1 LTDRSVC
8 YTIYDMQKIKKQ
20 SGRDR
25 IIQTANDLFYRQ
37 GYHQTGINQIIEESG
52 VAKATF
58 YSNFKSK
65 EDLCVEYLRERDR
78 IDTDATKNM
87 INGIKDPYERYMSII
102 KGILE
107 HMKETDFRGC
117 AFGNIA
123 VEITDVSHP
132 IRKEVKHHED
142 RFRSVLKD
150 VIQDLKDSDSKY
162 KKLDVNQMVDTYH
175 LIVEGA
181 IVASKNYSD
190 TWPIERAVIAI
201 ENLVK

>member
-1 LTDRSVC
+1 
-8 YTIYDMQKIKKQ
+8 MQKIMKL
-20 SGRDR
+20 SSRDR
-25 IIQTANDLFYRQ
+25 IIESAKDLFYRQ
-37 GYHQTGINQIIEESG
+37 GYHQTGINQIIEEAD

-65 EDLCVEYLRERDR
+65 EDLALEYLRELDR
-78 IDTDATKNM
+78 VDTNATKDM
-87 INGIKDPYERYMSII
+87 INSVKDPYERYMSII

-107 HMKETDFRGC
+107 YMIETDYRGC

-123 VEITDVSHP
+123 VEITNPDNP

-142 RFRSVLKD
+142 RFRSILKD
-150 VIQDLKDSDSKY
+150 VILDLKNSGPKY
-162 KKLDVNQMVDTYH
+162 KEIDVDQMVDSYH

-181 IVASKNYSD
+181 IVASKNYNDS
-190 TWPIERAVIAI
+190 WPLERAVKMI

>member
-1 LTDRSVC
+1 
-8 YTIYDMQKIKKQ
+8 MQKTVKLSSK
-20 SGRDR
+20 DR
-25 IIQTANDLFYRQ
+25 IIETANDLFYRQ

-65 EDLCVEYLRERDR
+65 DELAVQYLRERDR
-78 IDTDATKNM
+78 IETNATKDM
-87 INGIKDPYERYMSII
+87 INNVKDPYDRYISII

-107 HMKETDFRGC
+107 YMKETDYRGC

-123 VEITDVSHP
+123 VEITDPDHP

-142 RFRSVLKD
+142 RFRSILKD
-150 VIQDLKDSDSKY
+150 VIKDLKNSGPKY
-162 KKLDVNQMVDTYH
+162 KNLDVDQMVDSYH

-181 IVASKNYSD
+181 IVASKNYNDS
-190 TWPIERAVIAI
+190 WPIERAVKLI

>member
-1 LTDRSVC
+1 
-8 YTIYDMQKIKKQ
+8 MQKTVKL
-20 SGRDR
+20 SSRDR
-25 IIQTANDLFYRQ
+25 IIETANDLFYRQ

-65 EDLCVEYLRERDR
+65 DELAVQYLRERDR
-78 IDTDATKNM
+78 IDTNATKDM
-87 INGIKDPYERYMSII
+87 INNVKDPYDRYMSII
-102 KGILE
+102 KGVLE
-107 HMKETDFRGC
+107 YMKETDYRGC

-123 VEITDVSHP
+123 VEITDPDHP

-142 RFRSVLKD
+142 RFRSILKD
-150 VIQDLKDSDSKY
+150 VIKDLKNSGPKY
-162 KKLDVNQMVDTYH
+162 KNLNVDQMVDSYH

-181 IVASKNYSD
+181 IVASKNYND
-190 TWPIERAVIAI
+190 TWPIERAVKLI

>member
-1 LTDRSVC
+1 
-8 YTIYDMQKIKKQ
+8 MQKTVKL
-20 SGRDR
+20 SSRDR
-25 IIQTANDLFYRQ
+25 IIETANDLFYRQ

-65 EDLCVEYLRERDR
+65 DELAVQYLRERDR
-78 IDTDATKNM
+78 IDTNATKDM
-87 INGIKDPYERYMSII
+87 INNVKDPYKRYMSII
-102 KGILE
+102 KGVLE
-107 HMKETDFRGC
+107 YMKETDYRGC

-123 VEITDVSHP
+123 VEITDPDHP

-142 RFRSVLKD
+142 RFRSILKD
-150 VIQDLKDSDSKY
+150 VIKDLKNSGPKY
-162 KKLDVNQMVDTYH
+162 KNLDVDQMVDSYH

-181 IVASKNYSD
+181 IVASKNYNDS
-190 TWPIERAVIAI
+190 WPIERAVKLI

>member
-1 LTDRSVC
+1 
-8 YTIYDMQKIKKQ
+8 MQKILKQ
-20 SGRDR
+20 SSREK

-65 EDLCVEYLRERDR
+65 DDLAVEYLRERDR
-78 IDTDATKNM
+78 TDTDATKDM
-87 INGIKDPYERYMSII
+87 INNVKDPYDRYMSII
-102 KGILE
+102 EGILI

-123 VEITDVSHP
+123 VEITDANHP
-132 IRKEVKHHED
+132 IRKEVIHHED
-142 RFRSVLKD
+142 RFRSILRD
-150 VIQDLKDSDSKY
+150 VIRDLKDSDDKY
-162 KKLDVNQMVDTYH
+162 RDINVDQMVDAYH

-181 IVASKNYSD
+181 IVASKNYND
-190 TWPIERAVIAI
+190 VWPIEKAVKLI